1 MPEPFSDERLNQLR
15 QRWERDPK
23 SRAFLQLAEEYRRAG
38 RLSDAL
44 HVLRAG
50 LEEHPTYLAAQ
61 VALGRCLVETDA
73 PDAAIEILE
82 RAVARD
88 PAQLVANKLLVEAY
102 LAKRQAGKARERLE
116 LYKLFNDH
124 DAEIESLEARIRA
137 LGGATPAATGAVK
150 RGPVRERA
158 LFDLPAPQTLPEMA
172 FEPEFAH
179 PRTLARA
186 DTAPQEP
193 FGALFAPG
201 AARRID
207 AAFAEQGI
215 FALAPVV
222 LAEPEAPVA
231 LDVVE
236 TPADESTPAGPVDWE
251 SAAWPTG
258 SARIELPPP
267 APGLFE
273 QTVPAADLPAELP
286 ADLPEELPAELQ
298 AEPVS
303 VAVEALAAPAPL
315 PQPAEPLA
323 PLEPASSTLGDLY
336 LAQGHLDEAE
346 ESFQSVLRSRPGDAS
361 ALAGLESVR
370 LQRGD
375 EAAVFADDLAVAE
388 EPNVIVG
395 GLTTRKAALLK
406 EYLARIRRGAK
417 RHVS

>member
-137 LGGATPAATGAVK
+137 LGGATPASPGAVK

-158 LFDLPAPQTLPEMA
+158 LFDLPAPQALPEMA
-172 FEPEFAH
+172 FEPEFAR

-193 FGALFAPG
+193 FGPLFAPG

-207 AAFAEQGI
+207 SAFAEQGI

-222 LAEPEAPVA
+222 FAEPEPVVA

-236 TPADESTPAGPVDWE
+236 TPADEFTTAAPVDWE

-258 SARIELPPP
+258 SARIELPPAAP
-267 APGLFE
+267 APGLSA
-273 QTVPAADLPAELP
+273 PAAPAADLSAELPADLPAELP
-286 ADLPEELPAELQ
+286 A
-298 AEPVS
+298 EPVS
-303 VAVEALAAPAPL
+303 AAVEALAAPAPL
-315 PQPAEPLA
+315 PAEPLA

-375 EAAVFADDLAVAE
+375 EAAVFADDLAVTE